1 MRVMGGIPALVE
13 RREGD
18 VMSKDAPNADTL
30 AGHLSALF
38 QALADAYGVHPWNWH
53 TKGDPFRVL
62 VGTLLSHRTRD
73 AKTDEAAR
81 ALLDRYGTAKDLAEA
96 PVEHIASLVRPV
108 NFYKTKARRIKEV
121 ARCLVTRHG
130 GHVPDQAAELMA
142 LPGVGPKTAACVLV
156 YGFRKPAIPVDV
168 HVHRISN
175 RLGLVATRT
184 PQETQ
189 KALERCIPDGWLLH
203 VNELLVKHGQTTC
216 LPRHPKCDR
225 CAVRLWCAMGRNG
238 LSH

>member
-1 MRVMGGIPALVE
+1 MGGIPAQNE

-18 VMSKDAPNADTL
+18 VMSKDAPNTDTV
-30 AGHLSALF
+30 AGRLSALF
-38 QALADAYGVHPWNWH
+38 QALADAYGVQPWNWH
-53 TKGDPFRVL
+53 TNGDPFRVL

-73 AKTDEAAR
+73 AKTDEAAQ

-108 NFYKTKARRIKEV
+108 NFYKTKARRLKEM

-130 GHVPDQAAELMA
+130 GQVPDEAADLMA

-189 KALERCIPDGWLLH
+189 KALERCIPEDWLLY

-225 CAVRLWCAMGRNG
+225 CAVRLWCAMGRND

>member
-1 MRVMGGIPALVE
+1 
-13 RREGD
+13 
-18 VMSKDAPNADTL
+18 MSKDAPNTDTL
-30 AGHLSALF
+30 AEHLSALF
-38 QALADAYGVHPWNWH
+38 QALADAYGLHPWNWH
-53 TKGDPFRVL
+53 TNGDPFRVL
-62 VGTLLSHRTRD
+62 VGTILSHRTRD
-73 AKTDEAAR
+73 AKTDEAAC
-81 ALLDRYGTAKDLAEA
+81 ALLDRYATAKDLAAA

-108 NFYKTKARRIKEV
+108 NFYKTKAQRLKEV

-130 GHVPDQAAELMA
+130 GHVPDQAADLMA

-216 LPRHPKCDR
+216 RPRHPKCDR
-225 CAVRLWCAMGRNG
+225 CVVRLWCAMGRNG
-238 LSH
+238 LSG